1 MKVAEKGSIYK
12 TTRLAYLHN
21 YILVGIVL
29 LITVLILP
37 FLDILGN
44 IFHFVIFF
52 GLLIVAS
59 GLSEEPEWERIF
71 RKYVLTNNEIIKLDG
86 LIRKKRM
93 VVPFQSVAD
102 VRVSKGIVGRIF
114 NFGDVDVIGFK
125 DGILMKGMKNPEE
138 IQRIIQSKLNITRES
153 M

>member
-1 MKVAEKGSIYK
+1 
-12 TTRLAYLHN
+12 
-21 YILVGIVL
+21 
-29 LITVLILP
+29 
-37 FLDILGN
+37 
-44 IFHFVIFF
+44 
-52 GLLIVAS
+52 
-59 GLSEEPEWERIF
+59 
-71 RKYVLTNNEIIKLDG
+71 
-86 LIRKKRM
+86 M

-153 M
+153 MIKRFAQQK